1 MQVLSS
7 FGSNALGKGTMLKNQ
22 CRGRRYA
29 VTGAAGTMSEVRWY
43 GTLGVGGMA
52 GTVRGYGGYGTRG
65 AAQGVR
71 RVRANEP
78 YPPYPPY
85 KIFRRF
91 VRDIVSGQCSS
102 GSSTPIETSRAVT
115 ITR

>member
-1 MQVLSS
+1 MMQVLSS
-7 FGSNALGKGTMLKNQ
+7 FGSNALGKGTMFKNQ

-52 GTVRGYGGYGTRG
+52 GTVRGYSGYGTRG

-71 RVRANEP
+71 WVRANVP
-78 YPPYPPY
+78 SVP
-85 KIFRRF
+85 
-91 VRDIVSGQCSS
+91 
-102 GSSTPIETSRAVT
+102 
-115 ITR
+115 